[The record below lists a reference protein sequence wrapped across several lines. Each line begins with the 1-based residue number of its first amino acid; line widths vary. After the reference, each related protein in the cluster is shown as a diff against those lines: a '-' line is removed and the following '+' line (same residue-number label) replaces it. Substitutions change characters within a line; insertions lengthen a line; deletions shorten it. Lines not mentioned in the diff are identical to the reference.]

1 MFDVRPVAAVT
12 LAFVVACSSSPSK
25 TEQIED
31 QERAALAPLKAK
43 YPDIIMGYDFHGQS
57 VDVSVDLNAM
67 MSIDEPVEDAMK
79 AQALRDWK
87 SAWLATHPNEHGL
100 LTVRIIDFR
109 GNQESKETT
118 RV

>member
-1 MFDVRPVAAVT
+1 MFDSRSIAGVM

-25 TEQIED
+25 SDQIED

-43 YPDIIMGYDFHGQS
+43 YPDVVMGYDFHGPS
-57 VDVSVDLNAM
+57 VDISVDLNAM
-67 MSIDEPVEDAMK
+67 TSMDEPVEDAMK

-87 SAWLATHPNEHGL
+87 SAWVTAHPGQHGV
-100 LTVRIIDFR
+100 LTVRILDFR
-109 GNQESKETT
+109 GNQESKEST